1 MEKWMRILLAVLLT
15 LSLAIPAQAR
25 GMKRGGAQTQQGAD
39 QQKKSR
45 EEEKAYKD
53 ALRRIPNQ
61 KPADPWGKIR

>member
-1 MEKWMRILLAVLLT
+1 MRIFLAAAIV

-25 GMKRGGAQTQQGAD
+25 GMKRGSEQTQQSGD
-39 QQKKSR
+39 KQKKSR

>member
-1 MEKWMRILLAVLLT
+1 MRNVLIVLVLL
-15 LSLAIPAQAR
+15 SFAVPAQAR
-25 GMKRGGAQTQQGAD
+25 GGKQRSDTTKQNSGE
-39 QQKKSR
+39 QQKKSG

>member
-1 MEKWMRILLAVLLT
+1 MVLAAVMMLA
-15 LSLAIPAQAR
+15 LAIPAQAR
-25 GMKRGGAQTQQGAD
+25 GMKRGGAQTQQSGD

-53 ALRRIPNQ
+53 ALGRIPNQ